1 MTNLIATNRNT
12 AILGLGAT
20 GLSVAR
26 FLSSMG
32 KSFVFADSRTSP
44 PRLAEVRETYP
55 DVPVVLGP
63 FDADLLLSFDSVV
76 VSPGI
81 ALQEPALVAA
91 QQQKIKLLGDVE
103 LFLAHAKA
111 PVILIT
117 GSNGKSTVTKLV
129 GEMAVASG
137 LTVGVGGNLGT
148 PMLDLLDDNNQLY
161 VIELSSFQLEL
172 VTDTQGAISAI
183 LNISADHMDRYAG
196 LQQYHA
202 AKHRIFRGASQ
213 VIFNRQD
220 ALTNPLL
227 SKEVK
232 LCNFGLNHPDLAGYG
247 LLEEE
252 GESWLAYGLNPLMP
266 SAEVAIK
273 GRHNTANALAAL
285 ALGQAAGLDMAAM
298 LQTLRT
304 FKGLSHRCEHVA
316 TVDGV
321 TYIDDS
327 KGTNIGAT
335 VAALNGFGDNDRAN
349 IILIA
354 GGQGKGQNFNELKA
368 PVSKFVKLLALFG
381 EDAQLIAGTL
391 SEALANR
398 TQIETLS
405 SLQSAVDTARAAAQ
419 PGDIVLLSPACASF
433 DMFSG
438 FEERGRCF
446 QQAVTEV
453 AA

>member
-1 MTNLIATNRNT
+1 MKDLIATNRNT

-26 FLSSMG
+26 FLSSIG
-32 KSFVFADSRTSP
+32 KSFVFADSRTAP
-44 PRLAEVRETYP
+44 PRLDEVRKSYP
-55 DVPVVLGP
+55 QVPVVLGA
-63 FDADLLLSFDSVV
+63 FEADLLLSFDSVI

-81 ALQEPALVAA
+81 ALDEPALVAA
-91 QQQKIKLLGDVE
+91 QQQKVKLLGDVE
-103 LFLAHAKA
+103 LFLDHAKA

-129 GEMAVASG
+129 GEMAQASG
-137 LTVGVGGNLGT
+137 LKVGVGGNLGT
-148 PMLDLLDDNNQLY
+148 PMLDLLDDQNQLY

-172 VTDTQGAISAI
+172 VTDTRGAISTI
-183 LNISADHMDRYAG
+183 LNISADHMDRYSG

-227 SKEVK
+227 SVGVK
-232 LCNFGLNHPDLAGYG
+232 LCNFGLNRPDLASFGVQ
-247 LLEEE
+247 EEA
-252 GESWLAYGLNPLMP
+252 GGSWLAYGLKPLIA
-266 SAEVAIK
+266 SSELAIK
-273 GRHNTANALAAL
+273 GRHNIANALAAM
-285 ALGQAAGLDMAAM
+285 ALGQAAGLPMDAM
-298 LQTLRT
+298 LETLQT
-304 FKGLSHRCEHVA
+304 FKGLSHRCEYVA
-316 TVDGV
+316 TQHGV

-335 VAALNGFGDNDRAN
+335 VAALNGFGDSAQAN
-349 IILIA
+349 LILIA
-354 GGQGKGQNFNELKA
+354 GGQGKGQNFSELKA
-368 PVSKFVKLLALFG
+368 PLSKFVKLVALFG
-381 EDAQLIAGTL
+381 EDAQSIAETL
-391 SEALANR
+391 AGS
-398 TQIETLS
+398 TQIETLDS
-405 SLQSAVDTARAAAQ
+405 MEQAVDCARAAAES
-419 PGDIVLLSPACASF
+419 GDIVLLSPACASF

-446 QQAVTEV
+446 QQAVTAV

>member
-1 MTNLIATNRNT
+1 MTDMIATNRNT

-148 PMLDLLDDNNQLY
+148 PMLDLLDDDNQLY

>member
-26 FLSSMG
+26 FLSSIG
-32 KSFVFADSRTSP
+32 KSFVFADSRTAP

-55 DVPVVLGP
+55 DVAVVLGS
-63 FDADLLLSFDSVV
+63 FEADLLLSFDSVV

-81 ALQEPALVAA
+81 SLQEPALVAA

-103 LFLAHAKA
+103 LFLAYAKA

-129 GEMAVASG
+129 GEMAEASG
-137 LTVGVGGNLGT
+137 LKVGIGGNLGT
-148 PMLDLLDDNNQLY
+148 PMLDLLDDENQLY

-172 VTDTQGAISAI
+172 VTDTRGAISTI
-183 LNISADHMDRYAG
+183 LNISPDHMDRYAG

-202 AKHRIFRGASQ
+202 AKHRVFRGASQ

-227 SKEVK
+227 STEVK
-232 LCNFGLNHPDLAGYG
+232 LCNFGLNRPDLANFGV
-247 LLEEE
+247 LEIE
-252 GESWLAYGLNPLMP
+252 GESWLAYGLKPLIA
-266 SAEVAIK
+266 STELAIK
-273 GRHNTANALAAL
+273 GRHNIANALAAL
-285 ALGQAAGLDMAAM
+285 ALGQAAGLDMDAM
-298 LQTLRT
+298 LQTLKT
-304 FKGLSHRCEHVA
+304 FKGLSHRCEYVA
-316 TVDGV
+316 TQDGV

-335 VAALNGFGDNDRAN
+335 VAALDGFGDSGTAN
-349 IILIA
+349 LILIA
-354 GGQGKGQNFNELKA
+354 GGQGKGQNFSELKA
-368 PVSKFVKLLALFG
+368 SLGKFVKFLALFG
-381 EDAQLIAGTL
+381 EDAEAIAETL
-391 SEALANR
+391 VGSTE
-398 TQIETLS
+398 IETVN
-405 SLQSAVDTARAAAQ
+405 SLQAAVDAARAAAK

-446 QQAVTEV
+446 QQAVMAV

>member
-1 MTNLIATNRNT
+1 MTDMIATNRNT

-26 FLSSMG
+26 FLSSIG
-32 KSFVFADSRTSP
+32 KSFVFADSRTAP
-44 PRLAEVRETYP
+44 PRLAEVRKIYP
-55 DVPVVLGP
+55 DVATVLGP
-63 FDADLLLSFDSVV
+63 FETDLLLGFDSVV

-81 ALQEPALVAA
+81 SLEEPALVAA

-103 LFLAHAKA
+103 LFLDHAKA

-129 GEMAVASG
+129 GEMAEASG
-137 LTVGVGGNLGT
+137 LKVGIGGNLGT
-148 PMLDLLDDNNQLY
+148 PMLDLLDDENQLY

-172 VTDTQGAISAI
+172 VTDTRGAISTI
-183 LNISADHMDRYAG
+183 LNISPDHMDRYAG

-213 VIFNRQD
+213 VIYNRQD
-220 ALTNPLL
+220 PLTNPLL
-227 SKEVK
+227 SVAVK
-232 LCNFGLNHPDLAGYG
+232 ICNVGLNHPDLAGYG
-247 LLEEE
+247 LLDED
-252 GESWLAYGLNPLMP
+252 GETWLAHGLKPLMP
-266 SAEVAIK
+266 SAELAIK
-273 GRHNTANALAAL
+273 GRHNIANALAAL

-298 LQTLRT
+298 LQTLKT
-304 FKGLSHRCEHVA
+304 FKGLPHRCEYVA
-316 TVDGV
+316 TLDGV

-335 VAALNGFGDNDRAN
+335 VAALDGFGETDRAN
-349 IILIA
+349 LILIA

-368 PVSKFVKLLALFG
+368 PLSKFVKLLALFG
-381 EDAQLIAGTL
+381 EDAQLIAETLAGT
-391 SEALANR
+391 
-398 TQIETLS
+398 TQIETLD
-405 SLQSAVDTARAAAQ
+405 SLQRAVESARAAAQ

-438 FEERGRCF
+438 FEQRGRCF
-446 QQAVTEV
+446 QQAVTAV

>member
-1 MTNLIATNRNT
+1 MTDLIATNRNT

-26 FLSSMG
+26 FLSSIG
-32 KSFVFADSRTSP
+32 KSFVFADSRTAP
-44 PRLAEVRETYP
+44 PRLAEVRESYP
-55 DVPVVLGP
+55 DVSVVLGP
-63 FDADLLLSFDSVV
+63 FEADLLLSFDSIV

-81 ALQEPALVAA
+81 SLEEPALVAA

-137 LTVGVGGNLGT
+137 LKVGVGGNLGT
-148 PMLDLLDDNNQLY
+148 PMLDLLDDENQLY

-172 VTDTQGAISAI
+172 VSDTRGAISTI
-183 LNISADHMDRYAG
+183 LNISPDHMDRYKG

-227 SKEVK
+227 SVQVK
-232 LCNFGLNHPDLAGYG
+232 LCNFGLNHPDLANFGI
-247 LLEEE
+247 LEEE
-252 GESWLAYGLNPLMP
+252 GESWLAYGLKPLIP
-266 SAEVAIK
+266 SSELAIK
-273 GRHNTANALAAL
+273 GRHNIANALAAL
-285 ALGQAAGLDMAAM
+285 ALGQGVGLDMQAM
-298 LQTLRT
+298 LQTLRS
-304 FKGLSHRCEHVA
+304 FKGLSHRCEYVA
-316 TVDGV
+316 TQDGV

-335 VAALNGFGDNDRAN
+335 VAALDGFGDSDRAN
-349 IILIA
+349 LILIA
-354 GGQGKGQNFNELKA
+354 GGQGKGQNFSELKA
-368 PVSKFVKLLALFG
+368 PLGKFVKFLALYG
-381 EDAQLIAGTL
+381 EDAIAIAETLVGTT
-391 SEALANR
+391 E
-398 TQIETLS
+398 IETVS
-405 SLQSAVDTARAAAQ
+405 SLQAAVNSARAAAK

-446 QQAVTEV
+446 QQAVTAV

>member
-1 MTNLIATNRNT
+1 MTDMIATNRNT

-26 FLSSMG
+26 FLSSIG
-32 KSFVFADSRTSP
+32 KPFVFADSRTAP
-44 PRLAEVRETYP
+44 PRLEEVRESYP
-55 DVPVVLGP
+55 DVPVVLGS
-63 FDADLLLSFDSVV
+63 FEADLLLGFDTVV

-81 ALQEPALVAA
+81 SLEEPALVAA
-91 QQQKIKLLGDVE
+91 QQQKVKLLGDVE
-103 LFLAHAKA
+103 LFLEHAKA
-111 PVILIT
+111 PVVLIT

-129 GEMAVASG
+129 GEMAQASG
-137 LTVGVGGNLGT
+137 LKVGVGGNLGT
-148 PMLDLLDDNNQLY
+148 PMLDLLDDENQLY

-172 VTDTQGAISAI
+172 VTDTRGAISAI
-183 LNISADHMDRYAG
+183 LNISPDHMDRYAG

-227 SKEVK
+227 SVAVK
-232 LCNFGLNHPDLAGYG
+232 LCNFGLNRPDLANFG
-247 LLEEE
+247 LLDEE
-252 GESWLAYGLNPLMP
+252 GETWLAYGLKPLMR
-266 SAEVAIK
+266 SAELALK
-273 GRHNTANALAAL
+273 GRHNIANALAAL

-298 LQTLRT
+298 LTTLTRFT
-304 FKGLSHRCEHVA
+304 GLSHRCEYVA

-335 VAALNGFGDNDRAN
+335 VAALNGFGEDDRAN
-349 IILIA
+349 LILIA
-354 GGQGKGQNFNELKA
+354 GGQGKGQNFTELKA
-368 PVSKFVKLLALFG
+368 PLGKFVKLLALYG
-381 EDAQLIAGTL
+381 EDAQLIAETL
-391 SEALANR
+391 SGT
-398 TQIETLS
+398 TQIETLA
-405 SLQSAVDTARAAAQ
+405 SLQAAVDCARAVAQ

-446 QQAVTEV
+446 QQAVTAV

>member
-1 MTNLIATNRNT
+1 MTDLIATNRNT

-26 FLSSMG
+26 FLSSIG
-32 KSFVFADSRTSP
+32 KSFVFADSRTAP

-63 FDADLLLSFDSVV
+63 FESDLLLSFDSVV

-129 GEMAVASG
+129 GEMAGASG
-137 LTVGVGGNLGT
+137 LKVGVGGNLGT
-148 PMLDLLDDNNQLY
+148 PMLDLLDDENQLY

-172 VTDTQGAISAI
+172 VTDTRGAIAVI

-232 LCNFGLNHPDLAGYG
+232 LCDFGLNRPDLANFGV
-247 LLEEE
+247 LEEE
-252 GESWLAYGLNPLMP
+252 GEAWLAYGLKPLMP
-266 SAEVAIK
+266 SAELAIK
-273 GRHNTANALAAL
+273 GRHNIANALAAL
-285 ALGQAAGLDMAAM
+285 ALGQAAGLNMDAM

-304 FKGLSHRCEHVA
+304 FKGLSHRCEYVA
-316 TVDGV
+316 THEGV

-335 VAALNGFGDNDRAN
+335 VAALDGFGDSDRAN
-349 IILIA
+349 LILIA
-354 GGQGKGQNFNELKA
+354 GGQGKGQNFNELKTPLA
-368 PVSKFVKLLALFG
+368 KFVKFLALYG
-381 EDAQLIAGTL
+381 EDAESIAETLAGTT
-391 SEALANR
+391 EMKTVN
-398 TQIETLS
+398 
-405 SLQSAVDTARAAAQ
+405 SLQAAVDCARAAAES
-419 PGDIVLLSPACASF
+419 GDIILLSPACASF

-446 QQAVTEV
+446 QQAVTAV

>member
-148 PMLDLLDDNNQLY
+148 PMLDLLDDDNQLY

-438 FEERGRCF
+438 FEQRGRCF
-446 QQAVTEV
+446 QQAVTAV